1 MWVVKVFESD
11 LPGIEEAIREVF
23 PQAKVAALC
32 GACGEGCVGGGVR
45 KPRIWSESTGRAHL
59 KKALEA
65 FERAWAQRYPKIAAR
80 WRLKGSAEIQ
90 LGSYHAVGHTE

>member
-1 MWVVKVFESD
+1 M
-11 LPGIEEAIREVF
+11 
-23 PQAKVAALC
+23 
-32 GACGEGCVGGGVR
+32 
-45 KPRIWSESTGRAHL
+45 